1 MEQPEMWPTRQ
12 LQHAQISSALQT
24 FSASVRNLPG
34 APGNLARDTLAMQLV
49 ASLRR
54 EDYYRRVQE
63 RPVIAR
69 KADPNSGTFDAERAV
84 AYHMQNSN
92 VEEAAWLVFLMTHFA
107 RPASS
112 GWLRLQQVYGRLG
125 AGVWD
130 WQTVSNN
137 PQAMIS
143 WLAANWMNIG
153 GKFGNHRKYE
163 SLRPNSNRSFGEV
176 LLSYVGWIGP
186 TGHQA
191 FFAAM
196 IQQTGNNPATIFDA
210 LYRSMSVKTFG
221 RLAKFD
227 YLALIGRYGI
237 APIEPGSAYFKGATG
252 PASGARLLF
261 TGSHTGAA
269 TEAQLQS
276 WVDELDAHLHVG
288 MAVIEDALCNWQK
301 SPTAFVHFK
310 G

>member
-1 MEQPEMWPTRQ
+1 MWPTRQ
-12 LQHAQISSALQT
+12 QQHAQISSALHT
-24 FSASVRNLPG
+24 YSANARNLPG
-34 APGNLARDTLAMQLV
+34 AAGNLARDTLAMQFV

-63 RPVIAR
+63 KPTPAR

-84 AYHMQNSN
+84 AYHMQNGN

-143 WLAANWMNIG
+143 WLAANWTSID

-163 SLRPNSNRSFGEV
+163 SLRPNSNRSFSDV
-176 LLSYVGWIGP
+176 LLSYLGWIGP
-186 TGHQA
+186 AGHQA
-191 FFAAM
+191 FFAAK
-196 IQQTGNNPATIFDA
+196 IQQAGNNPATIFDA
-210 LYRSMSVKTFG
+210 LYRSMNVKTFG

-276 WVDELDAHLHVG
+276 WVDDLDASLHVG
-288 MAVIEDALCNWQK
+288 MAVMEDALCNWQK

>member
-1 MEQPEMWPTRQ
+1 MWPNRQ
-12 LQHAQISSALQT
+12 QQHAQILSALQAH
-24 FSASVRNLPG
+24 SANVRNLPG
-34 APGNLARDTLAMQLV
+34 AAGRQARDTLAMQFV

-63 RPVIAR
+63 KPVPAR
-69 KADPNSGTFDAERAV
+69 KANPNSGTFDAERAV
-84 AYHMQNSN
+84 AYHMQNGN

-112 GWLRLQQVYGRLG
+112 GWLRLQQVYGCLG
-125 AGVWD
+125 SGLWD
-130 WQTVSNN
+130 WKTVSNN
-137 PQAMIS
+137 PHAMVS
-143 WLAANWMNIG
+143 WLAANWDKIG

-163 SLRPNSNRSFGEV
+163 SLRPNSNRSFSDV
-176 LLSYVGWIGP
+176 LISYLDWIGP
-186 TGHQA
+186 SGHQA
-191 FFAAM
+191 FFATK
-196 IQQTGNNPATIFDA
+196 IQQAGNNPATIFDT

-261 TGSHTGAA
+261 TGSHTGTA
-269 TEAQLQS
+269 TEAQLQT
-276 WVDELDAHLHVG
+276 WVDQLDSSLHVG
-288 MAVIEDALCNWQK
+288 MAVMEDALCNWQK
-301 SPTAFVHFK
+301 SPTAFIHFK

>member
-1 MEQPEMWPTRQ
+1 MWPTRQ
-12 LQHAQISSALQT
+12 MQHEQIASALQT
-24 FSASVRNLPG
+24 YSANVRNLPG
-34 APGNLARDTLAMQLV
+34 AAGNIARDTLAMQFV

-63 RPVIAR
+63 KPITAR
-69 KADPNSGTFDAERAV
+69 KADPNSGAFDAERAV
-84 AYHMQNSN
+84 AYHMQNEN

-112 GWLRLQQVYGRLG
+112 GWLRLKQVYGCLG
-125 AGVWD
+125 AGMWD

-163 SLRPNSNRSFGEV
+163 SLRPNSNRSFGDV

-186 TGHQA
+186 AGHQA
-191 FFAAM
+191 YFAVK
-196 IQQTGNNPATIFDA
+196 IQQTGNNPATIFDT

-261 TGSHTGAA
+261 TGSHTGVA

-276 WVDELDAHLHVG
+276 WVDELDASLHVG
-288 MAVIEDALCNWQK
+288 MIVMEDALCNWQK

>member
-12 LQHAQISSALQT
+12 MQHEQIASALQT
-24 FSASVRNLPG
+24 YSANVRNLPG
-34 APGNLARDTLAMQLV
+34 AAGNIARDTLAMQFV

-63 RPVIAR
+63 KPITAR
-69 KADPNSGTFDAERAV
+69 KADPNSGAFDAERAV
-84 AYHMQNSN
+84 AYHMQNEN

-112 GWLRLQQVYGRLG
+112 GWLRLKQVYGCLG
-125 AGVWD
+125 AGMWD

-163 SLRPNSNRSFGEV
+163 SLRPNSNRSFGDV

-186 TGHQA
+186 AGHQA
-191 FFAAM
+191 YFAVK
-196 IQQTGNNPATIFDA
+196 IQQTGNNPATIFDT

-261 TGSHTGAA
+261 TGSHTGVA

-276 WVDELDAHLHVG
+276 WVDELDASLHVG
-288 MAVIEDALCNWQK
+288 MIVMEDALCNWQK

>member
-1 MEQPEMWPTRQ
+1 MWPTRQ
-12 LQHAQISSALQT
+12 QQHTQISGALHAYSAN
-24 FSASVRNLPG
+24 VRNLPG
-34 APGNLARDTLAMQLV
+34 IAETPARDTLAMQFV

-54 EDYYRRVQE
+54 EEYYRRVQE
-63 RPVIAR
+63 KPVPAR
-69 KADPNSGTFDAERAV
+69 KADPNSHTFDAERAV
-84 AYHMQNSN
+84 AYHMQNGN
-92 VEEAAWLVFLMTHFA
+92 VDEAAWLVFLMTHFA

-112 GWLRLQQVYGRLG
+112 GWLRLQQVYGCLG

-143 WLAANWMNIG
+143 WLAANWTSID

-163 SLRPNSNRSFGEV
+163 SLRPGSNRSFSDV
-176 LLSYVGWIGP
+176 LLSYVDWIGT

-191 FFAAM
+191 FFAENVKLA
-196 IQQTGNNPATIFDA
+196 GNNPATIFDA
-210 LYRSMSVKTFG
+210 LYKSMNVKTFG

-227 YLALIGRYGI
+227 YLSLIGRYGI

-252 PASGARLLF
+252 PATGARLLF
-261 TGSHTGAA
+261 TGTHTGAA
-269 TEAQLQS
+269 TEAQLQN
-276 WVDELDAHLHVG
+276 WVDELDASLHMG
-288 MAVIEDALCNWQK
+288 MAVMEDALCNWQK

>member
-1 MEQPEMWPTRQ
+1 MWPTRQ
-12 LQHAQISSALQT
+12 QQHARISSTLQT
-24 FSASVRNLPG
+24 YSTNVRNLPG
-34 APGNLARDTLAMQLV
+34 AAGNLARDALAMQFV

-63 RPVIAR
+63 KPVSAR
-69 KADPNSGTFDAERAV
+69 KADPNSGAFDAERAV
-84 AYHMQNSN
+84 AYHMQNGN

-137 PQAMIS
+137 PQAMLS
-143 WLAANWMNIG
+143 WLVANWMNIG

-163 SLRPNSNRSFGEV
+163 SLRPNSNRSFGDV

-186 TGHQA
+186 AGHQA
-191 FFAAM
+191 FFGAT
-196 IQQTGNNPATIFDA
+196 IRQTGNNPATIFDA

-269 TEAQLQS
+269 TEGQLQN
-276 WVDELDAHLHVG
+276 WVDELDASLHVG
-288 MAVIEDALCNWQK
+288 MAVMEDALCNWQK

>member
-1 MEQPEMWPTRQ
+1 
-12 LQHAQISSALQT
+12 
-24 FSASVRNLPG
+24 
-34 APGNLARDTLAMQLV
+34 MQFV

-54 EDYYRRVQE
+54 EDYYRYVQE
-63 RPVIAR
+63 KAVSAR

-84 AYHMQNSN
+84 AYHMQNGN
-92 VEEAAWLVFLMTHFA
+92 VEEAAWLLFLMTHFA

-125 AGVWD
+125 TGVWD

-137 PQAMIS
+137 PLAMIS
-143 WLAANWMNIG
+143 WLAANWMSIG

-163 SLRPNSNRSFGEV
+163 SLRPNSNRSFSDV
-176 LLSYVGWIGP
+176 LLSYLGWIGP
-186 TGHQA
+186 AGHQA
-191 FFAAM
+191 FFAAKT
-196 IQQTGNNPATIFDA
+196 QQAGNNPATIFDA
-210 LYRSMSVKTFG
+210 LYRSMNVTTFG

-227 YLALIGRYGI
+227 YLTLIGRYGI
-237 APIEPGSAYFKGATG
+237 APVEPGSAYFKGATG

-261 TGSHTGAA
+261 TGARTSSA
-269 TEAQLQS
+269 TETQLQI
-276 WVDELDAHLHVG
+276 WVDELDASLHVG
-288 MAVIEDALCNWQK
+288 MAVMEDALCNWQK